1 MSKELKKECARMLI
15 IFDRLSPKNTNFTY
29 EIIS

>member
-1 MSKELKKECARMLI
+1 MSKELKKCARMLI